1 MVVCAGLVAV
11 VVSFIGVHAFVP
23 APSSTAAF
31 AVQSGATAAMTNED
45 VIKMAKAGLAEDV
58 IITAIRQAPRR
69 NFDLTANG
77 LIDLK
82 LGKVPDAIVR
92 AMQAL
97 ESAKT
102 SEPVSPPPPAAP
114 AVSAPA
120 RPIAPMPSPA
130 PPPAPVPAPPP
141 PTAASAAVPTAPQEP
156 GAPGE
161 LFFVT
166 ATGGLTALERVRLR
180 EAKANRSRSQ
190 QDIEFYFE
198 GSSSPVVI
206 RAGEPQSFAIR
217 MMGGGSRWG
226 KAATPEEAQKH
237 FLLTKLQSADG
248 RRYLTKVDVQ
258 FDVRT
263 YGRPTPGLDPKRFE
277 RLATSL
283 QLTPR
288 TMLAPGEYVIY
299 LAGTA
304 NFEFVANMSTG
315 GDRWAFAIV
324 DR

>member
-1 MVVCAGLVAV
+1 MDVCAGLVAV
-11 VVSFIGVHAFVP
+11 VVSLGVHAVAAP
-23 APSSTAAF
+23 PSSTMAAF
-31 AVQSGATAAMTNED
+31 ALQGGTTAAMTNED
-45 VIKMAKAGLAEDV
+45 VIKMSKAGLAEDV
-58 IITAIRQAPRR
+58 IITAIRQAPKRT
-69 NFDLTANG
+69 FDLTANG
-77 LIDLK
+77 LIELK

-97 ESAKT
+97 EPTKT
-102 SEPVSPPPPAAP
+102 SEPVSTPPPAVTPPPPTAP
-114 AVSAPA
+114 GVSA
-120 RPIAPMPSPA
+120 PA
-130 PPPAPVPAPPP
+130 PPPAAVPAPPLP
-141 PTAASAAVPTAPQEP
+141 PPAASAAVPTTLQEP
-156 GAPGE
+156 GVPGE

-166 ATGGLTALERVRLR
+166 ASGGLTALERVRLR

-190 QDIEFYFE
+190 QDIEFYLE

-206 RAGEPQSFAIR
+206 RTGEPQSFAIR
-217 MMGGGSRWG
+217 MMGGGGRWG
-226 KAATPEEAQKH
+226 KAPTPEEAQKH

-263 YGRPTPGLDPKRFE
+263 FGRPTPGLDPKRFE

-299 LAGTA
+299 MAGTA
-304 NFEFVANMSTG
+304 NFEFVGTLSTG

>member
-1 MVVCAGLVAV
+1 A
-11 VVSFIGVHAFVP
+11 S
-23 APSSTAAF
+23 
-31 AVQSGATAAMTNED
+31 
-45 VIKMAKAGLAEDV
+45 K
-58 IITAIRQAPRR
+58 R

-77 LIDLK
+77 LIELK

-97 ESAKT
+97 EPART
-102 SEPVSPPPPAAP
+102 SEPVSPPPPAVTPPPPAAP
-114 AVSAPA
+114 AVSSPA
-120 RPIAPMPSPA
+120 RPIAPMP
-130 PPPAPVPAPPP
+130 PPASVPAPPP
-141 PTAASAAVPTAPQEP
+141 PTASAAVPTAPQEP
-156 GAPGE
+156 AAPGE

-190 QDIEFYFE
+190 QEIEFYFD

-226 KAATPEEAQKH
+226 KAPTPEEAQKH

-263 YGRPTPGLDPKRFE
+263 YGRPTPGLDPKRF
-277 RLATSL
+277 
-283 QLTPR
+283 
-288 TMLAPGEYVIY
+288 
-299 LAGTA
+299 
-304 NFEFVANMSTG
+304 
-315 GDRWAFAIV
+315 
-324 DR
+324 

>member
-1 MVVCAGLVAV
+1 
-11 VVSFIGVHAFVP
+11 
-23 APSSTAAF
+23 
-31 AVQSGATAAMTNED
+31 
-45 VIKMAKAGLAEDV
+45 
-58 IITAIRQAPRR
+58 
-69 NFDLTANG
+69 
-77 LIDLK
+77 
-82 LGKVPDAIVR
+82 
-92 AMQAL
+92 
-97 ESAKT
+97 
-102 SEPVSPPPPAAP
+102 
-114 AVSAPA
+114 
-120 RPIAPMPSPA
+120 
-130 PPPAPVPAPPP
+130 
-141 PTAASAAVPTAPQEP
+141 
-156 GAPGE
+156 
-161 LFFVT
+161 
-166 ATGGLTALERVRLR
+166 
-180 EAKANRSRSQ
+180 
-190 QDIEFYFE
+190 
-198 GSSSPVVI
+198 
-206 RAGEPQSFAIR
+206 

-226 KAATPEEAQKH
+226 KPATSEEAQKH

-304 NFEFVANMSTG
+304 NFEFVGNMSTG